1 MLFIQACQGENPGAE
16 ALNDRIPDVDADDDR
31 ISEYTDFYLSCA
43 SVAGD
48 RSYRDIVT
56 GER

>member
-1 MLFIQACQGENPGAE
+1 MI
-16 ALNDRIPDVDADDDR
+16 DRLSDVTTDDDK

-48 RSYRDIVT
+48 RSYRDIFT
-56 GER
+56 GES